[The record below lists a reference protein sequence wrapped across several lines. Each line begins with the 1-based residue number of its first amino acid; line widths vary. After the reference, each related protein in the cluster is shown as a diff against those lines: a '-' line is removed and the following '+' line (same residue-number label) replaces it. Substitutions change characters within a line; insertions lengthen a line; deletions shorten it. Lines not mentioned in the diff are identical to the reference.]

1 MYTER
6 IYSLT
11 KRLKNR
17 YRTSDPFEL
26 ADALNITIT
35 FKKFD
40 KLKGMYYIVE
50 RCAFITLNEE
60 LDEVMQKIVLLHEI
74 GHHILHRHLASTTFQ
89 EFCLYDMT
97 SKPEM
102 EANIFAANI
111 TLDDD
116 DIISLA
122 RDEGYTAE
130 QIARAL
136 YVPYPLLLIKMKDMN
151 TRGYNF
157 RIPYIPRADFLGRQ
171 L

>member
-26 ADALNITIT
+26 ADALNININY
-35 FKKFD
+35 KKFD
-40 KLKGMYYIVE
+40 NLKGMYYIVE

-74 GHHILHRHLASTTFQ
+74 GHHILHRHLASRSFQ

-111 TLDDD
+111 TLDDN

>member
-11 KRLKNR
+11 KRLKKR

-26 ADALNITIT
+26 ADALNININY
-35 FKKFD
+35 KKFD
-40 KLKGMYYIVE
+40 NLKGMYYIVE

-74 GHHILHRHLASTTFQ
+74 GHHILHRHLASASFQ
-89 EFCLYDMT
+89 EFGLYDMT

-111 TLDDD
+111 MLEDKDV
-116 DIISLA
+116 IYLA

-130 QIARAL
+130 QIARTL
-136 YVPYPLLLIKMKDMN
+136 YVPYSLLLIKMKDMN
-151 TRGYNF
+151 TRGYKFN
-157 RIPYIPRADFLGRQ
+157 IPYIPRADFLGR
-171 L
+171 